1 MRKDTLAGAT
11 CIYRRKN
18 IDRALSLSANRPLS
32 TPMYVGRCTLVVI
45 LSGRNCVF
53 VLIEM
58 RCTHSCNFVIT
69 SRATERPGR
78 RAGGGGADAGEN
90 GRAELKNTT
99 TRFNLTDKKLAGV

>member
-1 MRKDTLAGAT
+1 MREDTQAGAT

-18 IDRALSLSANRPLS
+18 IDRALRGQR
-32 TPMYVGRCTLVVI
+32 YHRRCTLVVI
-45 LSGRNCVF
+45 FPGRNCVF

-69 SRATERPGR
+69 SRATERRWPGGLMR
-78 RAGGGGADAGEN
+78 GVDGEN
-90 GRAELKNTT
+90 GRVELKNTT